1 MGISAEEIL
10 SVINKWN
17 KDSETLANYT
27 LRHGWLKTDILKLN
41 RCIKEN
47 NLQNVAITDFGV
59 YGLENGETPFCTGRG
74 NLGIADNFQ

>member
-1 MGISAEEIL
+1 MEIGRKEIL

-17 KDSETLANYT
+17 KDGETLANYT
-27 LRHGWLKTDILKLN
+27 LRHGWLKADILKLK

-47 NLQNVAITDFGV
+47 HLQNVAITDTYI
-59 YGLENGETPFCTGRG
+59 YGLENGNMPFCTGRG

>member
-1 MGISAEEIL
+1 MNISREEIL

-17 KDSETLANYT
+17 KDGETLANYT
-27 LRHGWLKTDILKLN
+27 LRHGWLKADILKLK

-59 YGLENGETPFCTGRG
+59 YGLENGKIPFCTGRG
-74 NLGIADNFQ
+74 NLGIVDNFQ

>member
-1 MGISAEEIL
+1 MGVSREEIL

-17 KDSETLANYT
+17 KDGETLANYT
-27 LRHGWLKTDILKLN
+27 LRHGWLKADILKLK

-47 NLQNVAITDFGV
+47 NLQNVAITDTCI
-59 YGLENGETPFCTGRG
+59 YGLENGNIPFCTGRE